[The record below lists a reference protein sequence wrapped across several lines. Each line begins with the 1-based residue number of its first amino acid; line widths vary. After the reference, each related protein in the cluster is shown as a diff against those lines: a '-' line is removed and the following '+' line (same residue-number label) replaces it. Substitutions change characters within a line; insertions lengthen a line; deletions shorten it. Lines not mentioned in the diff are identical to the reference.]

1 MSLRIWSWLTM
12 RSSLK
17 ETLTIRVVT
26 LIITLLSFNSRNYFT
41 TDISIEES
49 KKMRMSVINFIAY
62 TLDGSEEKKAFE
74 MAFLQ
79 VQKNLLAKIKDE
91 YLIYLTF
98 LIDEMSSIIIPPEV
112 VSKVL
117 EVLIGDVEQ
126 CTMQTVSKKMQALKG
141 QFQPEKNVE
150 DREILLQ
157 LVCLRLLTT
166 FGNCFFNEINFR
178 RENKE
183 NKKRKAEET
192 NSMQMQKKIRC

>member
-1 MSLRIWSWLTM
+1 MKIYNYLM
-12 RSSLK
+12 NLK
-17 ETLTIRVVT
+17 LDFTFDSRKIMA
-26 LIITLLSFNSRNYFT
+26 ITLLSFNSRNYFT

-62 TLDGSEEKKAFE
+62 TLDGSEEKKVFE

>member
-1 MSLRIWSWLTM
+1 MKIYNYLM
-12 RSSLK
+12 NLK
-17 ETLTIRVVT
+17 LDFTFDSRKIMA
-26 LIITLLSFNSRNYFT
+26 ITLLSFNSKNYFT

-62 TLDGSEEKKAFE
+62 TLDGSEEKKVFE

-166 FGNCFFNEINFR
+166 FGNCFFNEINF
-178 RENKE
+178 
-183 NKKRKAEET
+183 
-192 NSMQMQKKIRC
+192 

>member
-1 MSLRIWSWLTM
+1 
-12 RSSLK
+12 
-17 ETLTIRVVT
+17 
-26 LIITLLSFNSRNYFT
+26 
-41 TDISIEES
+41 
-49 KKMRMSVINFIAY
+49 
-62 TLDGSEEKKAFE
+62 
-74 MAFLQ
+74 
-79 VQKNLLAKIKDE
+79 
-91 YLIYLTF
+91 
-98 LIDEMSSIIIPPEV
+98 MSSIIIPPEV

-183 NKKRKAEET
+183 NKKRKAEES
-192 NSMQMQKKIRC
+192 NSMQMQKKIRY